1 MIPCIILSFTY
12 DTNIP
17 LYLIHERDKKYS
29 AALYDAS
36 AFTFYRVR
44 SAEGGGWNK
53 LRTQL
58 VSLFS
63 KASAAPADGRCA
75 AAGALA
81 RVVTGGYPP
90 RYASSRPYHDHRR
103 LL

>member
-36 AFTFYRVR
+36 AFTFYVDVPALNGSTLSRLGVSR
-44 SAEGGGWNK
+44 S
-53 LRTQL
+53 R
-58 VSLFS
+58 LFVHF
-63 KASAAPADGRCA
+63 C
-75 AAGALA
+75 
-81 RVVTGGYPP
+81 
-90 RYASSRPYHDHRR
+90 
-103 LL
+103 LLKFEM

>member
-44 SAEGGGWNK
+44 TGLKRVDSLAS
-53 LRTQL
+53 RC
-58 VSLFS
+58 VSVPLIRS
-63 KASAAPADGRCA
+63 
-75 AAGALA
+75 
-81 RVVTGGYPP
+81 
-90 RYASSRPYHDHRR
+90 
-103 LL
+103 LLPSQI